1 MCGIAGVLF
10 EDAAEHEVD
19 LMLASLSH
27 RGPDEF
33 GTYSDDGVC
42 LGTARLSIIDLA
54 HGQQPM
60 RHRESGVVV
69 VFNGEVFNYRE
80 LRAALIE
87 EGVGFSTTSDTEVVL
102 QLYLKYGLSFAEHL
116 NGQFAIGIWDPRD
129 RRLVLARDRFGICPL
144 FYFEGP
150 TGLAFASEIKALF
163 TSPRIPR
170 RLNLH
175 ALDQVFTFWTPLP
188 GTTAFSDV
196 RELPPGQLL
205 IHTPGKTA
213 ELMPYW
219 RWSFPDLRERSGA
232 STLGFDEAKEALR
245 QQLGR
250 AVSLRLRADIEVGS
264 YLSGGIDSST
274 IVALGIAAQPSGL
287 RTFSV
292 KFRDASYDE
301 SRYQEMV
308 AKHCGTR
315 HFSVD
320 CDYPDVAATFER
332 AVWHA
337 EAPLFRTAPTPLY
350 LLSAS
355 VRQAGIKVVLTG
367 EGADEILLG
376 YDLFREVMIRRF
388 WQRHPESEIRP
399 QLFKRLYAYLP
410 QFANPRYASL
420 AIQSFKTGL
429 TSDSPFYSHLLR
441 WSNNSANKVYFTDEL
456 QRGLADYD
464 AVEDLRSRV
473 PAEFFEVG
481 DLDRAQYLE
490 LMTLLRGYLLASQG
504 DRMTMA
510 NSVEGRYP
518 FLDHEFVNF
527 ANSLPTRY
535 KLRGL
540 KDKFILR
547 EAFRGLLPDEICSR
561 PKFAYQAPEIR
572 AFLGSSHTRAPVV
585 DEHLSPEALASTG
598 LFKPGLVE
606 ALLKKAMLVDLTR
619 LGTRDNMAFV
629 QALSTQILHRRFI
642 SGDPAAVARR
652 VLPGLRFKTRI
663 RMRHLCDT
671 TKS

>member
-1 MCGIAGVLF
+1 MCGIAGMLF
-10 EDAAEHEVD
+10 ADAAEHEVD

-27 RGPDEF
+27 RGPDEL
-33 GTYSDDGVC
+33 GTYCDEGVC

-60 RHRESGVVV
+60 RHRETGVVV

-87 EGVGFSTTSDTEVVL
+87 EGIGFSTASDTEVVL
-102 QLYLKYGLSFAEHL
+102 QLYLKHGPAFARHL

-129 RRLVLARDRFGICPL
+129 RKLVLVRDRFGICPL
-144 FYFEGP
+144 FYYEGSG
-150 TGLAFASEIKALF
+150 GLAFASEIKALF
-163 TSPRIPR
+163 TSSRVPR
-170 RLNLH
+170 RLNLR
-175 ALDQVFTFWTPLP
+175 ALDQIFTFWTPLP
-188 GTTAFSDV
+188 GDTAFADV
-196 RELPPGQLL
+196 RELPPGQVLV
-205 IHTPGKTA
+205 HGPGRPA
-213 ELMPYW
+213 EITSYW
-219 RWSFPDLRERSGA
+219 RWSFPDLRGQGGT
-232 STLGFDEAKEALR
+232 STLSFEEAKEGLR
-245 QQLGR
+245 QHLVG

-264 YLSGGIDSST
+264 YLSGGIDSSA
-274 IVALGIAAQPSGL
+274 IVALGVAAQPAGL

-308 AKHCGTR
+308 AGHCGTR
-315 HFSVD
+315 HHSVE

-355 VRQAGIKVVLTG
+355 VRRAGIKVVLTG
-367 EGADEILLG
+367 EGSDEVLLG
-376 YDLFREVMIRRF
+376 YDIFREVEIRRF
-388 WQRHPESEIRP
+388 WQRHPESEVRP

-410 QFANPRYASL
+410 QFANPRYAGL
-420 AIQSFKTGL
+420 AIPSFKTGL
-429 TSDSPFYSHLLR
+429 MSDSPFYSHLLR
-441 WSNNSANKVYFTDEL
+441 WANNGANKVYFSEEL

-518 FLDHEFVNF
+518 FLDHEFIGF

-540 KDKFILR
+540 KDTFVLR

-561 PKFAYQAPEIR
+561 PKFAYQAPELR
-572 AFLGSSHTRAPVV
+572 AFLRPDRSRAAVV
-585 DEHLSPEALASTG
+585 DEHLSPEALAATG
-598 LFKPGLVE
+598 LFKPELVA
-606 ALLKKAMLVDLTR
+606 ALLKKATLLDLTR

-629 QALSTQILHRRFI
+629 QVLSAQILHRQFI
-642 SGDPAAVARR
+642 TDDPAAVAQRA
-652 VLPGLRFKTRI
+652 LQGLNFQTRI

-671 TKS
+671 TRS